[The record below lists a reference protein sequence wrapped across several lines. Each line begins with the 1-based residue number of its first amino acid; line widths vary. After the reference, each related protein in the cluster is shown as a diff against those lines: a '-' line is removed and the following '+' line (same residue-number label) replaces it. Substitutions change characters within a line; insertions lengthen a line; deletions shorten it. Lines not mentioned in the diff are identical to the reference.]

1 MKDWFASREPRE
13 RAILIAGGAVAV
25 LIILWSF
32 VIRPLHTGTVALR
45 QAVATKQRLLVDLGR
60 VAGSGVSGAA
70 KPAKGRGNDQTLS
83 VLVDSTAREHGLSL
97 PRIRPEGT
105 DGVNITFQNASFD
118 ALLGWLISLDSEHS
132 VAVESA
138 SFSSA
143 REQGLVNGQL
153 LLRRS

>member
-1 MKDWFASREPRE
+1 MKDWFVSREPRE
-13 RAILIAGGAVAV
+13 RAILIAGGAIAV
-25 LIILWSF
+25 LIVLWSF
-32 VIRPLHTGTVALR
+32 VLRPLHTGTVALR

-60 VAGSGVSGAA
+60 VAGSGTA
-70 KPAKGRGNDQTLS
+70 PARPANGRGSDQTLS

-118 ALLGWLISLDSEHS
+118 ALLGWLISLDGEHS

>member
-1 MKDWFASREPRE
+1 MKEWFAAREPRE
-13 RAILIAGGAVAV
+13 RAILLAGGAVAA
-25 LIILWSF
+25 LILLWSF
-32 VIRPLHTGTVALR
+32 VLRPLHTGTVALR
-45 QAVATKQRLLVDLGR
+45 EAVASKQRLLVDLGR
-60 VAGSGVSGAA
+60 VEGSQLSGAG
-70 KPAKGRGNDQTLS
+70 KPANGRGGGQTLS

-97 PRIRPEGT
+97 PRIRPEGP

-118 ALLGWLISLDSEHS
+118 ALLGWLISLDGEHS